1 MMRNYSKI
9 TEEECSSV
17 QKNLVLLLACFHMSM
32 DDLAC
37 QIGMTRQAISLYTT
51 CERRMPKTSCISI
64 LAIFDYI
71 IEDSQNEILKVILE
85 SIINEDYDT
94 LLANIEVKTLNKNA
108 SNRLLQIMTGAA

>member
-9 TEEECSSV
+9 SEEQCSSL

-32 DDLAC
+32 EDLAS
-37 QIGMTRQAISLYTT
+37 QVGMTRQAISLYTA
-51 CERRMPKTSCISI
+51 CKSNIPKTSCIAI
-64 LAIFDYI
+64 LTIFDYI
-71 IEDSQNEILKVILE
+71 VEDSQNEVLKVILE
-85 SIINEDYDT
+85 SIINEDYEK